1 MIRNSFRF
9 ALPAMALVWV
19 HGAFAVC
26 VNGHPSPQQEY
37 ENSVVVF
44 VGRVVSEESTP
55 VSKKYL
61 DGITYSLNVQEILRG
76 TSAKTFRLFSENSSG
91 RFPMRVG
98 ATYLVF
104 AYEALG
110 RLMVDN
116 CGNSGEL
123 SEKTKLLSVLRNIKS
138 RELNKAPSQRP

>member
-1 MIRNSFRF
+1 MTRNSFRF
-9 ALPAMALVWV
+9 LFLQIALVWT

-26 VNGHPSPQQEY
+26 VNGHPSLEQEY
-37 ENSVVVF
+37 ENSAVVF
-44 VGRVVSEESTP
+44 VGRVISKEFTSE
-55 VSKKYL
+55 SKNYL
-61 DGITYSLNVQEILRG
+61 DGITYSVSVQEILRG

-110 RLMVDN
+110 RLTVDS
-116 CGNSGEL
+116 CGNSGKL
-123 SEKTKLLSVLRNIKS
+123 PEKAEVLSVLRKMKS